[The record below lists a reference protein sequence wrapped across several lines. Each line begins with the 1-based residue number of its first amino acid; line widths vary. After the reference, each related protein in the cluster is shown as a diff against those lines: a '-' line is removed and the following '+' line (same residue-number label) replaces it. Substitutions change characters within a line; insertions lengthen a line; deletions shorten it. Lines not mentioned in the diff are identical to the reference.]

1 MLLALVLP
9 ALAGPLLNEVLYD
22 PAGSDTTANEWVEL
36 CNPGGVAINL
46 AGYEL
51 WRQGSSASKVATI
64 ASGTLPAFGY
74 VLIGG
79 TAGSPLA
86 TLTDTLYNGGSN
98 SYGVVLKAPGGSIV
112 DAMFY
117 DTGGNG
123 ALLDENA
130 SVPTSFAAD
139 VPEAH
144 SLARWPDC
152 ADTNASASDWR
163 DYATP
168 SPGAANPQPASTG
181 TGTGTSTGTATN
193 ADCTNASGLTIN
205 EFAIETGKEFVEI
218 HNGGSGSV
226 NLRDWEL
233 QFGTKGAD
241 GYNKHITLTSG
252 TLAAGQHFVIA
263 TLATTNP
270 NQVSDLTDLGNAT
283 SNADAMRLSCN
294 GTAVD
299 TVVYGKSAT
308 ANATEGWDDDLG
320 ADTTS
325 MSPVPGSGKSAARVQ
340 DGFDTDRSGADF
352 IVGTPTPGA
361 ANPRVEPAV
370 CENAAGSRVVINEFI
385 YNPAGTDGDLE
396 WVELYN
402 AGTAVTR
409 LDGWVIE
416 TATETWGEDF
426 VFPNGTS
433 LAPNEYLVVGGPA
446 VAASD
451 LVSEDLSLGNG
462 SSSADGVRIKDCLD
476 AVVDTILYGKGDVG
490 TLTGD
495 GGSTTVVPEVEDG
508 ASLGRYPDGT
518 DENAPSD
525 FMEYATPTPGRSN
538 PESGSGGGTGTG
550 GAGSGAGDDPAASG
564 GCNGD
569 APTDETRPDGG
580 GCGTVLPLGG
590 LEVAMAAAALLR
602 RRRR

>member
-1 MLLALVLP
+1 
-9 ALAGPLLNEVLYD
+9 
-22 PAGSDTTANEWVEL
+22 
-36 CNPGGVAINL
+36 
-46 AGYEL
+46 
-51 WRQGSSASKVATI
+51 
-64 ASGTLPAFGY
+64 
-74 VLIGG
+74 
-79 TAGSPLA
+79 
-86 TLTDTLYNGGSN
+86 
-98 SYGVVLKAPGGSIV
+98 
-112 DAMFY
+112 
-117 DTGGNG
+117 
-123 ALLDENA
+123 
-130 SVPTSFAAD
+130 
-139 VPEAH
+139 
-144 SLARWPDC
+144 
-152 ADTNASASDWR
+152 
-163 DYATP
+163 
-168 SPGAANPQPASTG
+168 
-181 TGTGTSTGTATN
+181 
-193 ADCTNASGLTIN
+193 
-205 EFAIETGKEFVEI
+205 
-218 HNGGSGSV
+218 
-226 NLRDWEL
+226 
-233 QFGTKGAD
+233 
-241 GYNKHITLTSG
+241 
-252 TLAAGQHFVIA
+252 
-263 TLATTNP
+263 
-270 NQVSDLTDLGNAT
+270 
-283 SNADAMRLSCN
+283 MRLRCN
-294 GTAVD
+294 DTVVD

-308 ANATEGWDDDLG
+308 ANTDGWDDDLG

-340 DGFDTDRSGADF
+340 DGYDTDRSGTDF

-361 ANPRVEPAV
+361 ANPNVEPAV

-385 YNPAGTDGDLE
+385 YNPAGTDGDRE

-416 TATETWGEDF
+416 TATDTWGEDY

-433 LAPNEYLVVGGPA
+433 LGPNEYLVVGGPA
-446 VAASD
+446 VPEAD

-462 SSSADGVRIKDCLD
+462 SSSADGVRVKDCLD
-476 AVVDTILYGKGDVG
+476 AVVDTILYGDGAPG

-495 GGSTTVVPEVEDG
+495 GGSTTVVPEVDDG

-550 GAGSGAGDDPAASG
+550 GDGSGTGDDPAASG

-569 APTDETRPDGG
+569 APADETRPDGG

>member
-9 ALAGPLLNEVLYD
+9 AFAGPLLNEVMYD
-22 PAGSDTTANEWVEL
+22 PTGSDSGTNEWVEL
-36 CNPGGVAINL
+36 CNPGGVAIDL
-46 AGYEL
+46 AGYEV

-64 ASGTLPAFGY
+64 TSGTLPPYGY
-74 VLIGG
+74 VLVGG
-79 TAGSPLA
+79 SAGSPLA
-86 TLTDTLYNGGSN
+86 ALTDTLYNGGSN
-98 SYGVVLKAPGGSIV
+98 SYGVVLKAPGGSTV

-123 ALLDENA
+123 GLRDEGNN
-130 SVPTSFAAD
+130 VPTSFAVD
-139 VPEAH
+139 VGEGH

-152 ADTNASASDWR
+152 ADTNASATDWR
-163 DYATP
+163 DYPTT
-168 SPGAANPQPASTG
+168 SPGAENPQPASTG

-193 ADCTNASGLTIN
+193 ADCTNASGLSIN
-205 EFAIETGKEFVEI
+205 EFAIETGKEFVEL
-218 HNGGSGSV
+218 HNAGSGPV
-226 NLRDWEL
+226 NLRDWQL
-233 QFGTKGAD
+233 QFGTSSFSKNVTIA
-241 GYNKHITLTSG
+241 SG
-252 TLAAGQHFVIA
+252 ILAAGEHFVIA
-263 TLATTNP
+263 TMASTNP
-270 NQVSDLTDLGNAT
+270 NQTSDLGDLGNAT

-294 GTAVD
+294 GTVVD
-299 TVVYGKSAT
+299 TVVYGKSPT
-308 ANATEGWDDDLG
+308 ANTDGWDDDLG

-325 MSPVPGSGKSAARVQ
+325 LAPVPGAGKSSARVQ
-340 DGFDTDRSGADF
+340 DGYDTDRSGTDF
-352 IVGTPTPGA
+352 VAGTPTPGA

-370 CENAAGSRVVINEFI
+370 CENAAGARVVVNEFI
-385 YNPAGTDGDLE
+385 YNPAGTDGDRE

-416 TATETWGEDF
+416 TATDTWGEDY

-433 LAPNEYLVVGGPA
+433 IGPNEYLVVGGPA
-446 VAASD
+446 VPEAD

-462 SSSADGVRIKDCLD
+462 SSSADGVRIVDCLE
-476 AVVDTILYGKGDVG
+476 AVVDTILYGKGAAG

-518 DENAPSD
+518 DSNAPSD

-538 PESGSGGGTGTG
+538 PESGSGGGGGTGTG
-550 GAGSGAGDDPAASG
+550 SGSGDDPTASG

-569 APTDETRPDGG
+569 APTDASRPDGG
-580 GCGTVLPLGG
+580 GCTTVLPLGG